1 MRITNL
7 VETTKQMNFY
17 TFIFNKIME
26 HLQKIQNISF
36 YKKNEEW
43 KNELENILQI
53 VREFFNLKTQYP
65 YRKYLFMDY

>member
-1 MRITNL
+1 MNNL

-36 YKKNEEW
+36 YKKNE
-43 KNELENILQI
+43 
-53 VREFFNLKTQYP
+53 
-65 YRKYLFMDY
+65 

>member
-1 MRITNL
+1 MG
-7 VETTKQMNFY
+7 
-17 TFIFNKIME
+17 

-65 YRKYLFMDY
+65 YRKYLSMDN